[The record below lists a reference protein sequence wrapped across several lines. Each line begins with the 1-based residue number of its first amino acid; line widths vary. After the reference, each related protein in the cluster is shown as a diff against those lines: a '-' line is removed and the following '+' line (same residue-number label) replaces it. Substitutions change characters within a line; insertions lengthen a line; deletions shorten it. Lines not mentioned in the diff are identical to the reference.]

1 MTDKKIDSE
10 RRSILK
16 GIATV
21 ATATAIST
29 AVTSTAKADDTI
41 QPSSDENK
49 KGYHETQHIR
59 DYYNT
64 L

>member
-29 AVTSTAKADDTI
+29 AVTSTAKADDI
-41 QPSSDENK
+41 VQPSGDENK

>member
-21 ATATAIST
+21 ATAAAVST
-29 AVTSTAKADDTI
+29 AVTSTAKADEI
-41 QPSSDENK
+41 VQPNSDDNK